1 MSKNINQ
8 VFIANPITS
17 NASTDLMYFG
27 QSPYGVGNDAAMT
40 YANFSAQFGSKTLT
54 NTHIFVG
61 NASNVATDVVMSG
74 DATIANTGALT
85 LANTAVTA
93 ATYTVNGTTLFIVDA
108 KGRLT
113 SASNITVTAV
123 PSGSAGGDLSSTYL
137 IQLLQK
143 INGVTLGTVTATSGK
158 SINWLWYRM
167 GHTGYERNATIVSSG
182 ALTLTNTDVTAATYT
197 VNGSNLFTV
206 DAKGRLTSASNI
218 TVSAAPSGAAG
229 GDLSGT
235 YPNPTVAKIN
245 TVALGTTTATSGNL
259 LIGSGTAHMGDK
271 CNVW

>member
-1 MSKNINQ
+1 MQLLQI
-8 VFIANPITS
+8 
-17 NASTDLMYFG
+17 
-27 QSPYGVGNDAAMT
+27 QS
-40 YANFSAQFGSKTLT
+40 
-54 NTHIFVG
+54 
-61 NASNVATDVVMSG
+61 
-74 DATIANTGALT
+74 ALT

-123 PSGSAGGDLSSTYL
+123 PSGSAGGDLSGTYPNPTVA
-137 IQLLQK
+137 K
-143 INGVTLGTVTATSGK
+143 INGVTLGTVTATSGNLLIG
-158 SINWLWYRM
+158 SGTAWVTQAM
-167 GHTGYERNATIVSSG
+167 SGDATIVSSG
-182 ALTLTNTDVTAATYT
+182 ALTLTNTAVTAATYT

-259 LIGSGTAHMGDK
+259 LIGSGTAWVTNAMSGDAQPSIQQ
-271 CNVW
+271 VLLL